1 MLALE
6 MTALPPDDD
15 AFRTEVRSFLTAE
28 LTEEFREPAKASAT
42 FLTSFTER
50 DIALKWQ
57 AKLLGKR
64 WLAPK
69 VPAEF
74 GGPGWPPLRHFI
86 FETEAGLA
94 GAPFL
99 PGLGLV
105 YVAPIVAAFGTD
117 EQKREF
123 IPRVLNGDDYWC
135 QGFSEPGAGSDLASL
150 QCAAHCTGSEYV
162 VNGSKIWTTQAHLA
176 DHIFCLVRTS
186 KEARPQKGISFLLI
200 DMRLP
205 GVTVKRIRLISGD
218 SDLNQVFFDDV
229 RVPSSSRVGAEGDG
243 WKIAKYLLELE
254 RGSYIMSG
262 HLERRLRQL
271 RNLYALESKKRGPI
285 QESSEIETR
294 LVELDLA
301 VLTYSNLEL
310 KALLGQSRGAL
321 DRAQPSILKIL
332 VTDLHQRIDD
342 LMVDVLGPAARYF
355 RTERPL
361 RSAGES
367 VAGRDYIEPYM
378 PTMLM
383 NRGLS
388 IEGGTHEVQ
397 RNLIARAVLD

>member
-1 MLALE
+1 MLTLE
-6 MTALPPDDD
+6 TTALPREDE
-15 AFRTEVRSFLTAE
+15 AFRTEVRSFLAVE
-28 LTEEFREPAKASAT
+28 LTDEFREPAKASAT
-42 FLTSFTER
+42 FLTSFAER

-57 AKLLGKR
+57 AKLLAKR

-69 VPAEF
+69 LPVEF
-74 GGPGWPPLRHFI
+74 GGPGWSPLRHFI

-105 YVAPIVAAFGTD
+105 YVAPILAAFGTE
-117 EQKREF
+117 EQKREL

-150 QCAAHCTGSEYV
+150 QCAAHRTGAEYV

-186 KEARPQKGISFLLI
+186 KEDRRQKGISFLLI

-205 GVTVKRIRLISGD
+205 GVTVKRIQLISGD

-229 RVPSSSRVGAEGDG
+229 RVPSSNLVGEEGDG

-262 HLERRLRQL
+262 HLERRLREL
-271 RNLYALESKKRGPI
+271 RRLYARESKRRGTME
-285 QESSEIETR
+285 ESSQIEIR

-301 VLTYSNLEL
+301 VLTYSHFEL
-310 KALLGQSRGAL
+310 KAILGRSRGAL
-321 DRAQPSILKIL
+321 YRAQPSILKIL

-361 RSAGES
+361 RSAGDS
-367 VAGRDYIEPYM
+367 VAGRDYIEPYI

-397 RNLIARAVLD
+397 RNLIARAVFD